1 MQSSTMRGK
10 IYLMEVAS
18 TEAGQLTPEAHH
30 ILRTSEVVLHDDQ
43 VSPALLD
50 LTSASAQVRNVHKLD
65 TQMGSLREKIHTFL
79 VSAAKHGHQ
88 VLWLN
93 AEEINSSRRAEEEI
107 SALAQ
112 EEIDFEIVSTG
123 PLAAGASAGTRSR

>member
-1 MQSSTMRGK
+1 MRGK

-18 TEAGQLTPEAHH
+18 TEAGQLNPEAHR
-30 ILRTSEVVLHDDQ
+30 ILSTSEVVLHDDQ
-43 VSPALLD
+43 VAPALLD

-65 TQMGSLREKIHTFL
+65 IHTGSLQERIHTFL
-79 VSAAKHGHQ
+79 ISAARHGHQ

-93 AEEINSSRRAEEEI
+93 AEETSSSRRAEEEI

-112 EEIDFEIVSTG
+112 EEIVVEIVSSG